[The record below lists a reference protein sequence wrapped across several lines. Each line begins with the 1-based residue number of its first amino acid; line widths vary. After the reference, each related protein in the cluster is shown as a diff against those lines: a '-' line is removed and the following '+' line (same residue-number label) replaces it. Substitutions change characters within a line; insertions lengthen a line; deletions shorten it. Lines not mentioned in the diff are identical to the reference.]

1 MALTELAATEGRPA
15 PTLVATD
22 MVGSTGDVTHSFAV
36 EAADV
41 ATALQ
46 RHQPTVVL
54 CAWMSMGADW
64 TAAIRA
70 TPSVREYL
78 LIGEVDMGVS
88 GRPWETWGVGP
99 GEIAPYV
106 RDGFE
111 RVPLGA
117 LAVLQIAR
125 SDTPHVR
132 FHSHTVAFRRRR
144 STPHEEL

>member
-1 MALTELAATEGRPA
+1 
-15 PTLVATD
+15 
-22 MVGSTGDVTHSFAV
+22 
-36 EAADV
+36 V
-41 ATALQ
+41 ATAL
-46 RHQPTVVL
+46 RRYQPAVVL

-70 TPSVREYL
+70 APSVLEYV

-88 GRPWETWGVGP
+88 GRPWETWGVGRA
-99 GEIAPYV
+99 GEVPPYA

-111 RVPLGA
+111 RIPLGA

-132 FHSHTVAFRRRR
+132 FHSHTVAFRRRHHMHR
-144 STPHEEL
+144 DEL